1 MKKLMIITII
11 IYLMMN
17 MIIKISDDNEYIKM
31 DTFRIIKKY

>member
-17 MIIKISDDNEYIKM
+17 MIIKISDDNEYIRM